1 MSRRL
6 RDSLES
12 GDLTPGE
19 AQEVAVSESDADPV
33 LAGVLTTDAYA
44 GRINRDYMHCVNPDT
59 GLEVVFVPGEALP
72 EWAQKVQESRLRPAG
87 LREQRQAPVTSRRPV
102 KTVEAGQ
109 GRRIG
114 LV

>member
-6 RDSLES
+6 RDALES
-12 GDLTPGE
+12 GGLTPSE
-19 AQEVAVSESDADPV
+19 AQEVVVSESDADPV

-87 LREQRQAPVTSRRPV
+87 PRGSLQATARSRRPV
-102 KTVEAGQ
+102 KAVEADEDGK
-109 GRRIG
+109 
-114 LV
+114 